1 MTFEKSFNPFTAPAR
16 KFSGLKDARTCM
28 QKVYFPIFNAVRFD
42 ENPSHASVKKKTK
55 RPKGFEFRTFIGRF

>member
-42 ENPSHASVKKKTK
+42 ENPFACQGEKENKKA
-55 RPKGFEFRTFIGRF
+55 KGF